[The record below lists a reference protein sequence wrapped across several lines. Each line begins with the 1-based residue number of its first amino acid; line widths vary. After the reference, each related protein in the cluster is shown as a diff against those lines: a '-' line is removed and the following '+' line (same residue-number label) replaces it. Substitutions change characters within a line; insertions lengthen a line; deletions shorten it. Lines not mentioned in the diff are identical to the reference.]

1 LNPEKCVFGIDK
13 GKVLGCLVS
22 TKGIEANPDKVKALQ
37 NMEEP
42 QSVRDVQK
50 LTGRIAA
57 LNRFIPRSAD
67 RSSSFFK
74 TLRSSSKFEWG
85 EEQKKA
91 FRELKKYLENLTK
104 MTSPNPEETL
114 LLYTSASQTAVNAAL
129 VVERT
134 IEGRQKQLPVYFAS
148 EALSGSK
155 LFYSELEKITYA
167 VVMAS

>member
-1 LNPEKCVFGIDK
+1 MQKEKKLVADLAETFANLRKANLSLNPEKCFFGIDK
-13 GKVLGCLVS
+13 GKVLWCLVS
-22 TKGIEANPDKVKALQ
+22 TKDIEANPDKVRALQ

-50 LTGRIAA
+50 LIGRIVV

-91 FRELKKYLENLTK
+91 FKELKDYLENLTK
-104 MTSPNPEETL
+104 MTSPNPQETL
-114 LLYTSASQTAVNAAL
+114 LLYMSAS
-129 VVERT
+129 
-134 IEGRQKQLPVYFAS
+134 
-148 EALSGSK
+148 
-155 LFYSELEKITYA
+155 
-167 VVMAS
+167 